1 MISRSVHYNSGVEF
15 MSLLGK
21 SALAMVVPA
30 AGVLLA
36 SGTGTANAAGDL
48 YGAIAVYQ
56 QKTPGMPWE
65 HHTGVGVAVDF
76 PSQAAADEAAVKACT
91 VDRCTVFAR
100 VHNDC
105 ASVVQLVSWTAWSNG
120 LEPVY
125 LTGRGATAA
134 AAEAAALDMGN
145 RTLSPPT
152 SFLFD
157 VGLARLVTP
166 PSVLDTICTSNA
178 G

>member
-1 MISRSVHYNSGVEF
+1 
-15 MSLLGK
+15 
-21 SALAMVVPA
+21 MVVPA
-30 AGVLLA
+30 AGALIV

-48 YGAIAVYQ
+48 YGAIAIYQ
-56 QKTPGMPWE
+56 EKTEGTPWD

-76 PSQAAADEAAVKACT
+76 PSQDAADAAALAACT
-91 VDRCTVFAR
+91 VSRCTVFAR
-100 VHNDC
+100 VHNSC
-105 ASVVQLVSWTAWSNG
+105 ASVVQFEAWTSWLNG
-120 LEPVY
+120 VEPTY
-125 LTGRGATAA
+125 LTGRGNTAA

-157 VGLARLVTP
+157 LGLARLVKP
-166 PSVLDTICTSNA
+166 LSVLDTICTSNA